1 MTDRLDIKRKA
12 RFRRAIY
19 AKPTI
24 LLLLLVLG
32 FALHGTWGM
41 YQKHAVAK
49 EHLERSKATLGDLQL
64 REAELERDTQ
74 LLASPSG
81 IEAEIRERFMVA
93 KEGEGVIII
102 SDPKEVEVHTV
113 TISEPESL

>member
-1 MTDRLDIKRKA
+1 MTDRLDIKRRA
-12 RFRRAIY
+12 RIRRAIY

-24 LLLLLVLG
+24 LGIFLLLI

-41 YQKHAVAK
+41 YQKHRVA
-49 EHLERSKATLGDLQL
+49 EDHLNRARATLSELEA

-74 LLASPSG
+74 MLASPSG

-102 SDPKEVEVHTV
+102 SNPENVEVHTV
-113 TISEPESL
+113 TISESP